1 MIVLLQLLKTL
12 GVPSPFISQQPLV
25 LAQNTWN
32 RMYRVQAIS
41 ISSLNLCDYKVEQL
55 ECRTTFTI
63 YFLKN
68 NLFKIQLE

>member
-12 GVPSPFISQQPLV
+12 GVLSPFISQQPLI

-41 ISSLNLCDYKVEQL
+41 VNSLNLCDYKVEQL